1 MESSLRAIA
10 WSALCFS
17 ALAGC
22 ASQGA
27 PVKSQDAATANQ
39 HSPAEKPTSAQ
50 AGASKSTASADESTK
65 AKPEPSSEASAASAA
80 NSDSGKGDG
89 LRKASRPPTELI
101 TGPNVV
107 FVFNFKESA
116 VGLAAQEACERQAAD
131 DARAA
136 RECFDKARSQVP
148 VESVRFVK
156 DKANQYW
163 WVTYNR
169 YKGNLLK
176 WHRVQF
182 LPGPETDSSIKLT
195 LVGKDKGIAP
205 LPHVP
210 HSLAINLPNDYSI
223 VIQDPE
229 LGAMAY
235 DAKIGLMEAD

>member
-1 MESSLRAIA
+1 MSVSLRAIA

-17 ALAGC
+17 GLSAC
-22 ASQGA
+22 ASQPA
-27 PVKSQDAATANQ
+27 PVKSQDTAAASQ
-39 HSPAEKPTSAQ
+39 HGPAEKPTSAP
-50 AGASKSTASADESTK
+50 ADTSKTTAATEPSA
-65 AKPEPSSEASAASAA
+65 AKPSPISESSAAAA
-80 NSDSGKGDG
+80 PTHESSRGDG

-116 VGLAAQEACERQAAD
+116 VGIAAQEACERQAAD
-131 DARAA
+131 DPRAV

-182 LPGPETDSSIKLT
+182 MPGQETDSSISLN

-205 LPHVP
+205 LAHVP
-210 HSLAINLPNDYSI
+210 HSLAIELPNDYSI

-229 LGAMAY
+229 LGKMAY
-235 DAKIGLMEAD
+235 DAKIGLIESD

>member
-1 MESSLRAIA
+1 MQVSLRAIA

-17 ALAGC
+17 GLSAC
-22 ASQGA
+22 ASQAA
-27 PVKSQDAATANQ
+27 PVKSQDTAAASQ
-39 HSPAEKPTSAQ
+39 HSPAEKPTSAP
-50 AGASKSTASADESTK
+50 ADPSKTTVASDNA
-65 AKPEPSSEASAASAA
+65 AKSSESSAAAEPTHES
-80 NSDSGKGDG
+80 KGDG

-116 VGLAAQEACERQAAD
+116 VGIAAQEACERQAAD
-131 DARAA
+131 NPRAV

-182 LPGPETDSSIKLT
+182 MPGQETDSSISLN

-205 LPHVP
+205 LAHVP
-210 HSLAINLPNDYSI
+210 HSLAIELPNDYSI

-229 LGAMAY
+229 LGKMAY

>member
-1 MESSLRAIA
+1 
-10 WSALCFS
+10 
-17 ALAGC
+17 
-22 ASQGA
+22 
-27 PVKSQDAATANQ
+27 VKSQDTAAASR
-39 HSPAEKPTSAQ
+39 HSPAEKPTSAP
-50 AGASKSTASADESTK
+50 AKTSETAAVTGEPSA
-65 AKPEPSSEASAASAA
+65 AKPAPTSETSESSAAAA
-80 NSDSGKGDG
+80 PTHESSRGDG

-116 VGLAAQEACERQAAD
+116 VGIAAQEACERQAAGD
-131 DARAA
+131 PRAV

-182 LPGPETDSSIKLT
+182 MPGPETDSSISLN

-205 LPHVP
+205 LAHVP
-210 HSLAINLPNDYSI
+210 HSLAIDLPNDYSI

-229 LGAMAY
+229 LGKMAY
-235 DAKIGLMEAD
+235 DAKIGLIESD